1 MAPFFDH
8 RHKKGENAPILT
20 IVIPIL
26 NAAESLKAALST
38 LSQNKWRVI
47 VADGGSLDDTLKIA
61 RNGGACVI
69 ESPRGRGAQLHA
81 GAQAATSEW
90 LLFLH
95 ADTHL
100 SDNAAEVIDRFIADP
115 GNRERAG
122 YFRFVLDVESTKA
135 QRLERR
141 VAWRC
146 KKFALPYGDQGFLI
160 SRHFYNR
167 LGGYKN
173 IPLMEDVDLV
183 WRIERLFGRKSLV
196 LLDADARTSA
206 EKFQH
211 EGYFRRSARNLFCLF
226 LFWIKVPP
234 RLIVKV
240 Y

>member
-1 MAPFFDH
+1 MAPSLDH

-20 IVIPIL
+20 IVIPTL
-26 NAAESLKAALST
+26 NAAESLKTTLNALRP
-38 LSQNKWRVI
+38 NGWDVI
-47 VADGGSLDDTLKIA
+47 VADGGSGDETLKVA
-61 RNGGACVI
+61 RNGGARVI

-81 GAQAATSEW
+81 GAEAAISEW

-115 GNRERAG
+115 DNRERAG
-122 YFRFVLDVESTKA
+122 YFRFALDVESANA

-146 KKFALPYGDQGFLI
+146 KQFALPYGDQGFLI

-167 LGGYKN
+167 LGGYQN

-183 WRIERLFGRKSLV
+183 WRVERLFGRKSLV
-196 LLDADARTSA
+196 LLEADARTSA
-206 EKFQH
+206 KKFQRD
-211 EGYFRRSARNLFCLF
+211 GYFKRSARNLFCLF